1 MDLTGVS
8 TAELERL
15 ESALGR
21 GQLGFPIS
29 AHALRAMG
37 LDAVID
43 QAEALTSLGRDAAR
57 ALIASILKERD
68 SHNRRAEL
76 VWTGP
81 ETKQSGARDTAV
93 VLSDLFSSAQHS
105 VLVAGFVFDHGRT
118 LLRDL
123 HAAMV
128 RGVSCTVFADGE
140 AARDFRRDN
149 WPFGPPF
156 PQVYRFVPAV
166 GVFASLHAK
175 CVVVDHRYVFVTSAN
190 FTDRGQTRNIEV
202 GVLLDDEPLAA
213 VLETQFS
220 PAQWFVDEAARDD
233 SR

>member
-8 TAELERL
+8 TADLERL
-15 ESALGR
+15 ASALVR

-29 AHALRAMG
+29 AHGLRAMG
-37 LDAVID
+37 LDAVLD
-43 QAEALTSLGRDAAR
+43 QAEALSSLGREGAR
-57 ALIASILKERD
+57 ALLAAVLKERN
-68 SHNRRAEL
+68 SHNRRPEL

-93 VLSDLFSSAQHS
+93 VLSDLFSSARQS
-105 VLVAGFVFDHGRT
+105 VLVAGFVFDHGET
-118 LLRDL
+118 LLRAL
-123 HAAMV
+123 HEAMV
-128 RGVSCTVFADGE
+128 RGVSCSVFADGE

-220 PAQWFVDEAARDD
+220 PAQCFVDEAEGDG